1 MELVKFFLN
10 ICVTFKKNGDYIM
23 KGDLSRKY
31 FLSEYGGNIMK
42 RTAKKVC
49 SLLLVFLFFM
59 SAAFPTGFDFVGV
72 LKAFG
77 AGSCEDFAQAEF
89 NNGVFAYNKITWQYT
104 ESEDIYAQL
113 GYKPQKYEGISI
125 VDYHGDETNLVIPE
139 YIDGLPVISVSINGT
154 NNTCTHSENKMKI
167 ESVTLPS
174 TLRLINSSAFKGMN
188 NLKTV
193 TMGDGVE
200 KIEDEAFSGCFS
212 LKNINLSKNMMRI
225 GSYAFYRCTALESVV
240 LPEGLITLEESA
252 FRDCTF
258 LTEVTFNDKL
268 LRIGANA
275 FYCCDLQ
282 SVELKENVIE
292 IGNFAFSDNV
302 NLKTITL
309 PESLKRIGGCFIRS
323 TAIEEIKVPENL
335 FFAEGFLYGTK
346 IKNLVLPSNF
356 LPITPNIISSDIPL
370 ETLTL
375 ENTEIKGLN
384 LPKLKTLIY
393 KGEGAIDKN
402 AFYYDYA
409 TGTYLVPET
418 VIFTDSIN
426 LNMHDFLLYTMKYYY
441 RIDIETGYRYY
452 TKEYSGD
459 EEFRPL
465 GYSFESGDYTYDLTA
480 GGGAII
486 TDYTGTYVGAVTVP
500 ASFENEGKEYPV
512 VAIGNNAFAET
523 YASEYILP
531 DTVKKIG
538 YSAFYSCEYLTKT
551 NIPDGITVIEALTY
565 ANCANLSE
573 ITIPESVVFIDD
585 YAFADAHAS
594 TEITIPSS
602 VRFIGS
608 HAFYNNWSVSSLTLN
623 DGLEII
629 SSYAFANNKSSAN
642 KAKSA
647 PAAYTLTLPSTLK
660 EIRPYAF
667 ERSGISGEIVI
678 PDSVTNLGESA
689 FSRTNIDSVTVSSS
703 VKKITERCFSNCK
716 NLKNVIFENGVEYID
731 YEAFYESSAVLESMV
746 IPESMLE
753 ISHDAFKG
761 IASIDNLYF
770 NAVCHEYDLQVYDD
784 DIYSDTYVEPNYTLT
799 INSSG
804 RFAGIFSEGTQINK
818 LTVGE
823 AVKYLP
829 TLLLWDTAV
838 GEVVL
843 PDNLVAI
850 GDGAFSYCTVGKP
863 LVLPESVRS
872 IYSDAFFWAAISEI
886 TLPRN
891 LEVVEEYAFYAA
903 EIEKINYNCIDC
915 DFADY
920 EKTEIEGI
928 YESPF
933 THNDSLKTVVMGE
946 SVEKIPDFL
955 FCSLSTLEDVY
966 IPGGVTS
973 LGKGAFAFS
982 GVKSVTGLEGL
993 EEIEYY
999 TFYNCQN
1006 LTGFDMSNLKVTDIG
1021 YYAFANSGLE
1031 TIKGS
1036 DSLESIGEGCFEGCA
1051 NLKNVDLGSKLML
1064 IGSNAF
1070 ANCTSLA
1077 EVTIPDSVKDIG
1089 ARAFYGNTALKN
1101 VEMSDSV
1108 IYVADECFNG
1118 CSALETFIWNSESK
1132 LIGKLAFANCVAL
1145 TGFDFINLE
1154 KLYDNSFLNS
1164 GVTVAHLGEGKDA
1177 AASELKEVETQSF
1190 KDCNDLTAV
1199 GIGGNVET
1207 IKTQAFADCENL
1219 ETAFIA
1225 DSVTEIAADAFDG
1238 CGKLTIYCTENS
1250 YAYSYAMEQGIPVSK
1265 LVIDPIPDQT
1275 YTGGKIEPEI
1285 SVSASGNNLEVNVDF
1300 EVTYANNVNVGNADV
1315 KVNGKG
1321 DFKMFASKANFAI
1334 VTKNIAEVTVAP
1346 VDDQP
1351 YTGEAVTPKLT
1362 VTDGVNYL
1370 VEGKDY
1376 TVTFY
1381 ENVEK
1386 GTATAKITGNG
1397 NYSGFTSI
1405 SFIIFEETEEPTF
1418 FEKLITAIENFFAKI
1433 VSFFV
1438 RIFS

>member
-1 MELVKFFLN
+1 
-10 ICVTFKKNGDYIM
+10 
-23 KGDLSRKY
+23 
-31 FLSEYGGNIMK
+31 MK
-42 RTAKKVC
+42 RNAKKFC
-49 SLLLVFLFFM
+49 SLLLVFLLFM
-59 SAAFPTGFDFVGV
+59 GASFPSGFSFGGM
-72 LKAFG
+72 LEAFG
-77 AGSCEDFAQAEF
+77 TGYCENFVQAEF

-104 ESEDIYAQL
+104 ESEDIYAQQ
-113 GYKPQKYEGISI
+113 GYKPQQYEGISI
-125 VDYHGDETNLVIPE
+125 VDYHGDETDLVIPE
-139 YIDGLPVISVSINGT
+139 YIDGFPVISVSINDT
-154 NNTCTHSENKMKI
+154 HNTCTHSENKMKI

-193 TMGDGVE
+193 TMGEGVE
-200 KIEDEAFSGCFS
+200 QIGDEAFSGCFS
-212 LKNINLSKNMMRI
+212 LKNINFSKNIMRI
-225 GSYAFYRCTALESVV
+225 GSNAFYRCTALETVV

-252 FRDCTF
+252 FRDCSF

-268 LRIGANA
+268 LRIGAYA
-275 FYCCDLQ
+275 FYCCNLQ
-282 SVELKENVIE
+282 SAELKENVIE

-309 PESLKRIGGCFIRS
+309 PESLNRIGGCFIRS
-323 TAIEEIKVPENL
+323 TAIEEIKVPGNL
-335 FFAEGFLYGTK
+335 FFADGFLYGTK

-356 LPITPNIISSDIPL
+356 LPITQNIISSDIPL
-370 ETLTL
+370 ETLTI
-375 ENTEIKGLN
+375 ESTEIKENGLN

-393 KGEGAIDKN
+393 KGEGKIDKK
-402 AFYYDYA
+402 AFYYDSA
-409 TGTYLVPET
+409 TGTYHVPET
-418 VIFTDSIN
+418 VIFTDSVN
-426 LNMHDFLLYTMKYYY
+426 LNMHDFLLYTMNYYY
-441 RIDIETGYRYY
+441 RIDTETGYRYY
-452 TKEYSGD
+452 TKEYSGE

-465 GYSFESGDYTYDLTA
+465 GYSFVSGDYTYDLTA

-486 TDYTGTYVGAVTVP
+486 TDYAGTYVGAVTVP
-500 ASFENEGKEYPV
+500 AYFENEGKEYPV

-538 YSAFYSCEYLTKT
+538 YSAFNSCEYLTKT

-565 ANCANLSE
+565 ANCENLAE

-585 YAFADAHAS
+585 YAF
-594 TEITIPSS
+594 
-602 VRFIGS
+602 
-608 HAFYNNWSVSSLTLN
+608 YNSWSVTTLTLSE
-623 DGLEII
+623 GLEII
-629 SSYAFANNKSSAN
+629 GSYAFANNKSSAN

-678 PDSVTNLGESA
+678 PDSVTYLGESA
-689 FSRTNIDSVTVSSS
+689 FSRTNIDSVTVPSS
-703 VKKITERCFSNCK
+703 VKRVTERCFSNCN

-731 YEAFYESSAVLESMV
+731 YEAFYGSSAALESMV
-746 IPESMLE
+746 IPESMIE
-753 ISHDAFKG
+753 IASDAFKG
-761 IASIDNLYF
+761 IASVDNLYF
-770 NAVCHEYDLQVYDD
+770 NAACCESDLRYCDD
-784 DIYSDTYVEPNYTLT
+784 YSLNPG
-799 INSSG
+799 G
-804 RFAGIFSEGTQINK
+804 RFVEIFEGGTQINK
-818 LTVGE
+818 LIVGE
-823 AVKYLP
+823 SVKYLP
-829 TLLLWDTAV
+829 TLLLYDSTV

-850 GDGAFSYCTVGKP
+850 GECAFAGCTVGKP
-863 LVLPESVRS
+863 LVLPESVES
-872 IYSDAFFWAAISEI
+872 ICEDAFFWAVIPEI

-891 LEVVEEYAFYAA
+891 LEVVEEDAFYAA
-903 EIEKINYNCIDC
+903 EIEKINYNCINC
-915 DFADY
+915 NFVY
-920 EKTEIEGI
+920 SEKTENEGI

-933 THNDSLKTVVMGE
+933 TRSGLKTVVIGE

-955 FCSLSTLEDVY
+955 FCSLSGLEEVY

-993 EEIEYY
+993 AEIEDY
-999 TFYNCQN
+999 TFYGCQN
-1006 LTGFDMSNLKVTDIG
+1006 LTELDMSNLKVTDIG
-1021 YYAFANSGLE
+1021 YYAFANSGLV
-1031 TIKGS
+1031 TFNGGGN
-1036 DSLESIGEGCFEGCA
+1036 LESIGEGCFEGCV
-1051 NLKNVDLGSKLML
+1051 NLENVNLGGDPTMAVASYEPSEIMNYGGKLML
-1064 IGSNAF
+1064 IGANAF
-1070 ANCTSLA
+1070 ANCTALA
-1077 EVTIPDSVKDIG
+1077 EVIIPDSVKDIG
-1089 ARAFYGNTALKN
+1089 SKAFYGNTALVN
-1101 VEMSDSV
+1101 VKMSDNV
-1108 IYVADECFNG
+1108 VFIPDECFNG
-1118 CSALETFIWNSESK
+1118 CSALETFTWNPESK
-1132 LIGKLAFANCVAL
+1132 LIGKLAFADCADL
-1145 TGFDFINLE
+1145 TEFDFINLE

-1164 GVTVAHLGEGKDA
+1164 GVTVAHLGEGNDA
-1177 AASELKEVETQSF
+1177 AASELKEIETQSF

-1207 IKTQAFADCENL
+1207 IKTRAFADCGNL

-1250 YAYSYAMEQGIPVSK
+1250 YAYSYATEQGIPVSK
-1265 LVIDPIPDQT
+1265 LVVDPIPDQT
-1275 YTGGKIEPEI
+1275 YTGSKIEPEI

-1315 KVNGKG
+1315 NVKGKG
-1321 DFKMFASKANFAI
+1321 DFRMFASKANFAI

-1346 VDDQP
+1346 VDDQL

-1362 VTDGVNYL
+1362 VTDGAMTL
-1370 VEGKDY
+1370 TEGKDY
-1376 TVTFY
+1376 SVTY
-1381 ENVEK
+1381 SENVEK

-1405 SFIIFEETEEPTF
+1405 SFVISEEVKEPTF